1 MIEARTAA
9 LLRVLVRRE
18 GRTLLQ
24 YVADA
29 LPWTRNAEHETLHQL
44 QTLIEEDRDANS
56 AVARF
61 LLRNRV
67 APPYLGPYPM
77 GFTSLNFV
85 SLSNLIPR
93 LINEQR
99 RSVSALKSDLAQI
112 HEPQSRGVIE
122 GFLEVKRRHLKAL
135 EAMLPAAAAAP
146 TSA

>member
-1 MIEARTAA
+1 MIDARTAE
-9 LLRVLVRRE
+9 LLQALVRRE

-29 LPWTRNAEHETLHQL
+29 FPWTRNAEHESLQQL
-44 QTLIEEDRDANS
+44 QTLIQEDRDANS

-77 GFTSLNFV
+77 GFTTLNFV

-93 LINEQR
+93 LIDEQR
-99 RSVSALKSDLAQI
+99 RSVSALERDLAQI
-112 HEPQSRGVIE
+112 HDPQCRGVVE

-135 EAMLPAAAAAP
+135 EAMKPTAAAAV
-146 TSA
+146 SA